1 MKKVLILN
9 QSEGIKFGI
18 EGRDVVISEKM
29 AVADAEAINAIY
41 PGIYVDIVETEP
53 KADKPAKTTPAA
65 Q

>member
-29 AVADAEAINAIY
+29 AVADAEAINKTY
-41 PGIYVDIVETEP
+41 PGIYVDIVEAAPEA
-53 KADKPAKTTPAA
+53 KATK
-65 Q
+65 